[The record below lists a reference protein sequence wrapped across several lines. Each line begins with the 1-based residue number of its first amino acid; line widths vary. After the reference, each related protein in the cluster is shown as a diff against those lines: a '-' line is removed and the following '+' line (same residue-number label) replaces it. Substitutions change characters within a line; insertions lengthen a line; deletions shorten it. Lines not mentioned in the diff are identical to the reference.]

1 MVSME
6 IAQKK
11 FSSKNILIA
20 DNALIKMTCPTA
32 NLFKPSISMD
42 NYLQVD
48 KQKLFIGRF
57 FYPPNYSGTFQ
68 LRLTSFFGV
77 EPWRDCLWNRLRSN
91 LSAPVWATW
100 QLIFGFWTL

>member
-1 MVSME
+1 MVLME

-57 FYPPNYSGTFQ
+57 FYPPNYSGTFTTPGSDRFSICIISFQ
-68 LRLTSFFGV
+68 ILSLRIYARR
-77 EPWRDCLWNRLRSN
+77 EHN
-91 LSAPVWATW
+91 LA
-100 QLIFGFWTL
+100 